1 MSEISPGIEI
11 THPYKRRKQA
21 IEARMVELV
30 ETLLKK
36 NEGEQND

>member
-1 MSEISPGIEI
+1 MSEFPPRVETI
-11 THPYKRRKQA
+11 HPYKRRKQA